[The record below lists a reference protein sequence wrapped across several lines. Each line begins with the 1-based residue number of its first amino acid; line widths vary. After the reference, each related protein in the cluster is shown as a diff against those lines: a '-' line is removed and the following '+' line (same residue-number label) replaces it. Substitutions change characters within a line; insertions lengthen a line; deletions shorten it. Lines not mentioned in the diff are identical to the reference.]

1 MAGVLSHLLGENL
14 RKEMREKVDQIMI
27 CGENWNKTAK
37 RLCED
42 LEKLTAA
49 IEASE
54 KPQNLSYIKKSTTK
68 LARESR
74 ALSAAFIDFN
84 KYISGLL
91 ERFG

>member
-1 MAGVLSHLLGENL
+1 MAGVLGHLLGENL
-14 RKEMREKVDQIMI
+14 RKEMREKVDQIMT
-27 CGENWNKTAK
+27 CGENWNETAK

-68 LARESR
+68 LAGESR

-84 KYISGLL
+84 KCISGLI

>member
-1 MAGVLSHLLGENL
+1 MAGVLGHLLGENL
-14 RKEMREKVDQIMI
+14 RKEMREKVGQIMI
-27 CGENWNKTAK
+27 CGENWNTTAT

-42 LEKLTAA
+42 LEKLTTT

-54 KPQNLSYIKKSTTK
+54 KPQNLSYIKKSTAK

-84 KYISGLL
+84 KCISGLL